1 MRYPA
6 IEPYSTRRL
15 AVTPPHVL
23 YVEECGSPRGVPVVV
38 LHGGPGSGCR
48 SDQRRLFDPGFYR
61 VVLVD
66 QRGSGRSEPQG
77 CVLANRTPDLV
88 ADLERIRQEL
98 GIDRWLLFG
107 GSWGAT
113 LALVYAQTH
122 PAAVLG
128 LVLRGVFLARPRDLQ
143 WFFGADGVA
152 RVFPEDWQDFT
163 RMVPPEEQGDLVEA
177 YYRRFEGPDQA
188 QVQAFAQAWSAWE
201 DRVATWSLA
210 GSAKAQSSG
219 TEGGVGVPD
228 AGARG
233 DDLERRCAKAR
244 VAAHFA
250 RHRYFIA
257 PNEILER
264 VARLPPVPV
273 SIVQGRRDLVCPMEG
288 AWALHRAIPSSR
300 LVVVPS
306 AGHLD
311 SEPGIIDAL
320 VGETDRLRDALI

>member
-1 MRYPA
+1 
-6 IEPYSTRRL
+6 
-15 AVTPPHVL
+15 
-23 YVEECGSPRGVPVVV
+23 
-38 LHGGPGSGCR
+38 
-48 SDQRRLFDPGFYR
+48 LFDPGFYR

-66 QRGSGRSEPQG
+66 QRGSGRSEPRG
-77 CVLANRTPDLV
+77 CVLLNRTLDLV
-88 ADLERIRQEL
+88 ADLERIRREL

-152 RVFPEDWQDFT
+152 RVFPEGWHDFA
-163 RMVPPEEQGDLVEA
+163 RMVPPEEHGDLVEA
-177 YYRRFEGPDQA
+177 YHRRFEGPDQA

-201 DRVATWSLA
+201 DRVATWTLA
-210 GSAKAQSSG
+210 DSAEAQSSG
-219 TEGGVGVPD
+219 TGSGVGAPD
-228 AGARG
+228 TDARG

-244 VAAHFA
+244 VAIHFA

-264 VARLPPVPV
+264 VAHLPPLPV

-288 AWALHRAIPSSR
+288 AWALHRAVPDSR

-320 VGETDRLRDALI
+320 VGETDRLRDLLR